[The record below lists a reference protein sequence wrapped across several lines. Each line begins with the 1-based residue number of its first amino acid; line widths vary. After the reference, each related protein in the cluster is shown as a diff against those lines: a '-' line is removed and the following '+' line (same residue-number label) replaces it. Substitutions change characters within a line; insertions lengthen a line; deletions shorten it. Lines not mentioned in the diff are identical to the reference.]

1 MIIPKH
7 CPHTNTQTPRT
18 PRPTAGIE
26 NGLGNMDAL
35 VGFLLSDSGFLL
47 SDSFYGRDPD
57 PGLHFP
63 IH

>member
-7 CPHTNTQTPRT
+7 CPHTHTQTPRT

-35 VGFLLSDSGFLL
+35 VGFLLSDS
-47 SDSFYGRDPD
+47 FYGRDPD